1 MQVKSF
7 HIERFGALQEQNVE
21 ALSPGLNIILGLNE
35 AGKSTTLNF
44 FRAIFCGYNRNRRQL
59 DPRAEKNRGGGSLWL
74 RSRDLGEVRLL
85 RRPGP
90 HGGKAELFDA
100 QGHKLP
106 DSSLMRL
113 LHGINPSLFDN
124 VYGFSLKELQAID
137 SLQGEEVS
145 RVFSGA
151 MAGLGS
157 ISPADALER
166 LDKEMKELYA
176 PRSGRIVQ
184 SITALERLQ
193 REIQDLGPALPRY
206 LDLGTE
212 KSRLEAEKNILSVE
226 ARELRRQKSEL
237 DLLRLLHPKWQELCR
252 LRGEFA
258 ELRDP
263 GLNLA
268 LDAQERLESLLV
280 QKEERLLSVREK
292 QRELDVLRQN
302 FSQVRADLQ
311 AHAGL
316 LEDER
321 RILGLVEGKEKYRRS
336 VEEML
341 LLDTEQQ
348 HLRDKLRN
356 CLSGLG
362 QDWNLQR
369 VEGFDRSLS
378 NREQINRHEENL
390 QKASQQL
397 EAAKAEEATL
407 EKGFIETQA
416 ELFSYNER
424 LDEQNRRLSDQTGA
438 LPAEFFTPER
448 SGMLDELGKR
458 QGQAQNVLQ
467 NQAELKVRIREGEH
481 ALQQRLTQISRFWD
495 KDFLGGLDFSTQ
507 ARHGFIQDA
516 EAVRQAEA
524 AYRETGRDFEN
535 IENICNEQQER
546 IAVLTAELEEYSDLP
561 EVEDLEDTRS
571 ALRQLR
577 QRMQDLEQAR
587 RYWKDAESKLSE
599 FVQAMPED
607 PALTRDPWW
616 QRFHVL
622 PVCAVL
628 LALGAVGLIGAGV
641 YLVRDMFS
649 FMGMGLGI
657 MSTIVFAACYIGARQ
672 RKEFVM
678 SVEQLAK
685 KEAELIEERN
695 SSKDEVDEL
704 MEDLPEL
711 LQCSGLN
718 VLCSDRLPALELSR
732 AEENIEQLLE
742 LALQKERLNREL
754 LPLQSQ
760 QDKSAYA
767 LENAAMEMAEAAAA
781 LEEARTQW
789 SERLQLLRLE
799 KELSPENALA
809 VLGEGELL
817 RSRLEG
823 IRELETQL
831 QRQKVWLREFW
842 QDALKVL
849 PPDALKELRE
859 AEGQQGEAMRAVCDA
874 GDPGNLGDS
883 GDFARL
889 FAALHKLGQARILV
903 ERWRQDV
910 EKTNENI
917 LFCQKRLDR
926 QGEHLLKAREQLEQC
941 ALALQ
946 ERQAH
951 WDAWLKG
958 QGLKPGIAAE
968 SARQAFA
975 LAQEALDISLVIKDK
990 ADKKSTLQK
999 WCEHFVRTLGQIA
1012 GLDPATLTDQEQTL
1026 YHLDQLRESLE
1037 RGKELTTRSND
1048 LGDKE
1053 QSVTTA
1059 LQTESDRLSST
1070 QEGIAELLTL
1080 GKAESPEEFRANFAA
1095 MQKLRNTQESL
1106 SRIQTELQVACAG
1119 STLLCD
1125 SGSNATD
1132 TAEDKEAGGEASID
1146 AVAEVAA
1153 LVTAPGGL
1161 LARRLNGTPLD
1172 SIEHELRE
1180 LAEKIEQVTAQEH
1193 ELSSRQ
1199 GEVKTEM
1206 QVLETGNRIADLR
1219 LQEENIREEL
1229 GQMTEQWLRL
1239 SIARRILANTKR
1251 RLEEERLPGLILEA
1265 GELFRTFTNGAY
1277 SQLSLSMNEPSLS
1290 AASVQAMTGSGQVLH
1305 QDALSQGAR
1314 EQLYLSLRLAY
1325 IHEHSRHADPLPLI
1339 MDDIL
1344 VNFDPERARQ
1354 SARVLAEFCR
1364 GGQTHKSDFAGLSA
1378 GHGPESDI
1386 VQGDV
1391 SGAVGSDKALPGSMP
1406 VSAMEYE
1413 GAAPLD
1419 EQLPEPLAGQ
1429 QIFFFTCHPS
1439 TADMLREAAPDAG
1452 FLRLEN
1458 GRFSRPALEF

>member
-59 DPRAEKNRGGGSLWL
+59 DPRAEKNRGGGSLYL
-74 RSRDLGEVRLL
+74 QSRDLGEVRLL
-85 RRPGP
+85 RRPGA

-106 DSSLMRL
+106 DSSLSRL

-184 SITALERLQ
+184 SIMALERLQ

-206 LDLGTE
+206 LELATE
-212 KSRLEAEKNILSVE
+212 KSGLEETKSALSVE
-226 ARELRRQKSEL
+226 ARALRRQKSEL
-237 DLLRLLHPKWQELCR
+237 DLLRLLHPRWQELCR
-252 LRGEFA
+252 LRA
-258 ELRDP
+258 ELADLRDP
-263 GLNLA
+263 GLTLA
-268 LDAQERLESLLV
+268 SDARERLEGFLA
-280 QKEERLLSVREK
+280 QREERLLSVREK
-292 QRELDVLRQN
+292 QRELDALQN
-302 FSQVRADLQ
+302 DFAQVRAELQ

-321 RILGLVEGKEKYRRS
+321 RIRGLVEGKEKYRRS
-336 VEEML
+336 VEEIL
-341 LLDTEQQ
+341 LLDSEQQ

-356 CLSGLG
+356 CLAGLG
-362 QDWNLQR
+362 QDWDLER

-378 NREQINRHEENL
+378 NREQVSRHEESL

-407 EKGFIETQA
+407 EKGFVETQA
-416 ELFSYNER
+416 ELASYNER
-424 LDEQNRRLSDQTGA
+424 LAEQNKRLDEQTGSLSAD
-438 LPAEFFTPER
+438 FFTPER
-448 SGMLDELGKR
+448 NRLLDELDKR
-458 QGQAQNVLQ
+458 HGQAQNVLQ
-467 NQAELKVRIREGEH
+467 NQAELQVRIREGEQT
-481 ALQQRLTQISRFWD
+481 LQQRLSHISRFWD
-495 KDFLGGLDFSTQ
+495 KEFLGELDFSAQ

-516 EAVRQAEA
+516 EAIRQAEA
-524 AYRETGRDFEN
+524 AHREAMRDFESV
-535 IENICNEQQER
+535 ENICNEQQER
-546 IAVLTAELEEYSDLP
+546 IAALTAELEEYADLP
-561 EVEDLEDTRS
+561 EVAELEDTRS

-587 RYWKDAESKLSE
+587 RYWKEAESKLSE
-599 FVQAMPED
+599 FVQAMPEN
-607 PALTRDPWW
+607 PEQAQRPWW

-622 PVCAVL
+622 PACAVL
-628 LALGAVGLIGAGV
+628 LALGAIGLIGSGI
-641 YLVRDMFS
+641 YFGRDMFS
-649 FMGMGLGI
+649 FLGMALGL
-657 MSTIVFAACYIGARQ
+657 MSTIVFAACYVGVQ
-672 RKEFVM
+672 QQKKFVM

-695 SSKDEVDEL
+695 SAKDEVDEL

-711 LQCSGLN
+711 LQSSGLN

-732 AEENIEQLLE
+732 AEENVEQFLE
-742 LALQKERLNREL
+742 LAVQKERLNREL

-760 QDKSAYA
+760 RDKSAYA
-767 LENAAMEMAEAAAA
+767 LENAAMQTAEAVAA

-789 SERLQLLRLE
+789 SERLQVLHLE
-799 KELSPENALA
+799 KELSPEKALA
-809 VLGEGELL
+809 VLGEGQLL
-817 RSRLEG
+817 RSRLDG
-823 IRELETQL
+823 IRDLEAQL
-831 QRQKVWLREFW
+831 QRQNDWLREFR
-842 QDALKVL
+842 QDALQAL
-849 PPDALKELRE
+849 PPDASGSVLGAASNSSFSSVDKQEGSLVADSA
-859 AEGQQGEAMRAVCDA
+859 AEFTAQ
-874 GDPGNLGDS
+874 
-883 GDFARL
+883 DFTRI
-889 FAALHKLGQARILV
+889 FTALHKVDQARILV

-910 EKTNENI
+910 EKIHENI
-917 LFCQKRLDR
+917 VFCQKRLDR
-926 QGEHLLKAREQLEQC
+926 QGEHLLKARAQLEQYAS
-941 ALALQ
+941 ALK

-975 LAQEALDISLVIKDK
+975 LAQEALDIGVAIEDK
-990 ADKKSTLQK
+990 ADKKLALRQWCDQFSQTLA
-999 WCEHFVRTLGQIA
+999 QIS
-1012 GLDPATLTDQEQTL
+1012 GVDLSELSGQEQAL
-1026 YHLDQLRESLE
+1026 YHLDQLREGLE
-1037 RGKELTTRSND
+1037 RAKEFTGRSND
-1048 LGDKE
+1048 LKAME
-1053 QSVTTA
+1053 QTCAAA
-1059 LQTESDRLSST
+1059 LQAESDRLQST
-1070 QEGIAELLTL
+1070 LDGIAELLAL

-1095 MQKLRNTQESL
+1095 MQKLCETQERV

-1125 SGSNATD
+1125 CDPFGTALGVSAAGSPADLTGSAAALDSADFTAVPAD
-1132 TAEDKEAGGEASID
+1132 TAFVD
-1146 AVAEVAA
+1146 AVA
-1153 LVTAPGGL
+1153 PDGL
-1161 LARRLNGTPLD
+1161 LARRFNGVSLD
-1172 SIEHELRE
+1172 ILEHDLAE
-1180 LAEKIEQVTAQEH
+1180 LAEHMDQVSAREH
-1193 ELSSRQ
+1193 ELSVRQ
-1199 GEVKTEM
+1199 GEVGTEM
-1206 QVLETGNRIADLR
+1206 QALETGNRIAELR
-1219 LQEENIREEL
+1219 LQEDNIREDLE
-1229 GQMTEQWLRL
+1229 QMTEQWLRL

-1290 AASVQAMTGSGQVLH
+1290 AASVQPMTSSGLVLH

-1325 IHEHSRHADPLPLI
+1325 IHEHARHADPLPLI

-1354 SARVLAEFCR
+1354 SAKVLAQFSR
-1364 GGQTHKSDFAGLSA
+1364 GGQAHKSDFS
-1378 GHGPESDI
+1378 
-1386 VQGDV
+1386 VT
-1391 SGAVGSDKALPGSMP
+1391 PGSGTTDS
-1406 VSAMEYE
+1406 VTAYYE
-1413 GAAPLD
+1413 DADPLV
-1419 EQLPEPLAGQ
+1419 GQ

-1439 TADMLREAAPDAG
+1439 TADMLREAAPEAG
-1452 FLRLEN
+1452 FFKLEN
-1458 GRFSRPALEF
+1458 GKFSRPALEF